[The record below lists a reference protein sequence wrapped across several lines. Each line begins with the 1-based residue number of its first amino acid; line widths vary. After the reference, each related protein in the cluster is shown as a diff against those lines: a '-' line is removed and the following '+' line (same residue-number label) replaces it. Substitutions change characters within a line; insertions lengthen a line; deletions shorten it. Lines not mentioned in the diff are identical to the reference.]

1 MRINYV
7 SKSNH
12 VRFDLTPGGF
22 TMPGMI
28 RSKKSEKL
36 IWKILQKPLNKTEK
50 KSPDEERLDKQLLQ
64 QWTQRQR

>member
-1 MRINYV
+1 
-7 SKSNH
+7 
-12 VRFDLTPGGF
+12 
-22 TMPGMI
+22 MPGMI

-36 IWKILQKPLNKTEK
+36 IWKILTKPLNKTEK